1 MIFWPETLSLSTSTK
16 RNPPAKMEVHVL
28 DNYYLAITLLITIG
42 YQLFFFAIAFSL
54 KFDKL
59 TGMFTPTF
67 AGTF

>member
-1 MIFWPETLSLSTSTK
+1 
-16 RNPPAKMEVHVL
+16 MEVHVL

-59 TGMFTPTF
+59 TGIYHPNPTSTSTDVLQTLL
-67 AGTF
+67 AERISSS

>member
-1 MIFWPETLSLSTSTK
+1 
-16 RNPPAKMEVHVL
+16 MEVHVL

-59 TGMFTPTF
+59 TGTF
-67 AGTF
+67 PPGNPECQNLC

>member
-1 MIFWPETLSLSTSTK
+1 
-16 RNPPAKMEVHVL
+16 MEVHAL

-59 TGMFTPTF
+59 TGKYCPKPSSMSLL
-67 AGTF
+67 